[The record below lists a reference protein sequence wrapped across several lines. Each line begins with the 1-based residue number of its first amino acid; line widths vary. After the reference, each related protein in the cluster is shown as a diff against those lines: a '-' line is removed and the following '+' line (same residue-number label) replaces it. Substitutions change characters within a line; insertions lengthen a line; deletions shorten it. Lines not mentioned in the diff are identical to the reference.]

1 MTTTDLRP
9 SEALGLRS
17 IGYVER
23 DDLDDFT
30 DDDLTALYDQA
41 WDEAIS
47 LQRRIRGVQEDPSDP
62 SPIRDT
68 EFKLGQVERVR
79 DLLKEERERRREARF
94 FERLGAEVREATR

>member
-1 MTTTDLRP
+1 MTTDLRP
-9 SEALGLRS
+9 SDALGFQS

-23 DDLDDFT
+23 DDLGDLT

-47 LQRRIRGVQEDPSDP
+47 LRRRIDGVQENPHDP

-68 EFKLGQVERVR
+68 RFKLGQVRRVR
-79 DLLKEERERRREARF
+79 DLLKEERERRREDAF
-94 FERLGAEVREATR
+94 LAEVRALLAR